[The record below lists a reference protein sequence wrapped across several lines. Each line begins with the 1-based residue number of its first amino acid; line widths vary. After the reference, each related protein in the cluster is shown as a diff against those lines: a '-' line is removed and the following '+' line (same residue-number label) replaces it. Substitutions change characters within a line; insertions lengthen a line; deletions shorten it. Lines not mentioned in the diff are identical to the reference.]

1 MTEHNQDPEATF
13 RRQVPPPPAKPPA
26 AADVNADYR
35 TPAGEPDRGEPAGS
49 EQNSR
54 TQSLPQSSQ
63 PTEPLTG
70 WHRPDGSDHAQSGT
84 FGETNNEDSGSQTRP
99 GAASQQTGYSEASPY
114 GQQNSYG
121 QQSSYGQQHQYGG
134 HNPYG
139 QQSAYGHSGS
149 YGQSDASSEAGY
161 GQHGSA
167 PYYASAASTG
177 TQTPKGAARKRFGSG
192 TLVAGMLLAGLAGGG
207 VAVGAQSL
215 AGDVA
220 PSSVAS
226 GSAEQLIVNNTDSV
240 NEITAAAAKASPSVV
255 TISVAS
261 GNSGG
266 SGSGIILDKEGHILT
281 NTHVVTLGGQ
291 AAEPNVEVRTSDGKV
306 HRASIVG
313 TDPLSDLAVIKIE
326 AQGLTPASFADSSE
340 LNVGDTAIA
349 IGAPLGLSG
358 TVTDG
363 IISTLS
369 RTISVSS
376 SEVPEAPEEE
386 AAPNPGDQWNFQF
399 PEDSGNQSSGQGS
412 IYLNVIQT
420 DAAINHGNSGGALV
434 NTNGE
439 VIGVNV
445 AIASAS
451 QDSGS
456 IGVGFAIPSSYAER
470 IAQDLIADGK
480 ATHGYLGVTVTAK
493 AAEASR
499 GGTQFSVGAE
509 VAGVSGGSPADKAG
523 LREGDVITGVGE
535 RVIED
540 SLSLTAAIREQPV
553 GDTVTLKVLRGGEEQ
568 SIDVTVGENPES

>member
-1 MTEHNQDPEATF
+1 MTEQNQDPEATF
-13 RRQVPPPPAKPPA
+13 RRQAPPPPAKPPA
-26 AADVNADYR
+26 GADNANYR
-35 TPAGEPDRGEPAGS
+35 TPGGESDTGEPAGS
-49 EQNSR
+49 EQNPR
-54 TQSLPQSSQ
+54 TQSIPQSSQ

-70 WHRPDGSDHAQSGT
+70 WHRPDGSEHARPEML
-84 FGETNNEDSGSQTRP
+84 GETSNEDSAGKTGP
-99 GAASQQTGYSEASPY
+99 GAASQQTGYSDASPY
-114 GQQNSYG
+114 GQQNPYG
-121 QQSSYGQQHQYGG
+121 QQSSYGQQPPYGG

-139 QQSAYGHSGS
+139 Q
-149 YGQSDASSEAGY
+149 
-161 GQHGSA
+161 HGSV
-167 PYYASAASTG
+167 PYYASDASTG
-177 TQTPKGAARKRFGSG
+177 TQAPKRAGKKRFGSG

-215 AGDVA
+215 AGDIP

-291 AAEPNVEVRTSDGKV
+291 AADPNVEVRTSDGKV

-313 TDPLSDLAVIKIE
+313 TDPLSDLAVIKID

-376 SEVPEAPEEE
+376 SEVPEEPQEEE
-386 AAPNPGDQWNFQF
+386 APNPGDQWNFQF

-493 AAEASR
+493 AAEASS

-509 VAGVSGGSPADKAG
+509 VAGVSGGSPAEKAG
-523 LREGDVITGVGE
+523 LREGDVITAVGE

>member
-1 MTEHNQDPEATF
+1 MTEQNQDPEATF
-13 RRQVPPPPAKPPA
+13 RRQAPPPPAKPPA
-26 AADVNADYR
+26 GADNANYR
-35 TPAGEPDRGEPAGS
+35 TPGGESDTGEPAGS
-49 EQNSR
+49 EQNPR
-54 TQSLPQSSQ
+54 TQSIPQSSQ
-63 PTEPLTG
+63 PTEPLRG
-70 WHRPDGSDHAQSGT
+70 WHRPDGSEHARPEML
-84 FGETNNEDSGSQTRP
+84 GETSNEDSAGKTWT
-99 GAASQQTGYSEASPY
+99 GAASQQTGYSDASPY
-114 GQQNSYG
+114 GQQNPYG
-121 QQSSYGQQHQYGG
+121 QQSSYGQQPPYGG

-139 QQSAYGHSGS
+139 Q
-149 YGQSDASSEAGY
+149 
-161 GQHGSA
+161 HGSV
-167 PYYASAASTG
+167 PYYASDASTG
-177 TQTPKGAARKRFGSG
+177 TQAPKRAGKKRFGSG

-215 AGDVA
+215 AGDIP

-291 AAEPNVEVRTSDGKV
+291 AADPNVEVRTSDGKV

-313 TDPLSDLAVIKIE
+313 TDPLSDLAVIKID

-376 SEVPEAPEEE
+376 SEVPEEPQEEE
-386 AAPNPGDQWNFQF
+386 APNPGDQWNFQF

-493 AAEASR
+493 AAEASS

-509 VAGVSGGSPADKAG
+509 VAGVSGGSPAEKAG
-523 LREGDVITGVGE
+523 LREGDVITAVGE

>member
-1 MTEHNQDPEATF
+1 MTEQNQDPEATF
-13 RRQVPPPPAKPPA
+13 RRQAPPPPAKPPA
-26 AADVNADYR
+26 GADNANYR
-35 TPAGEPDRGEPAGS
+35 TPGGESDTGEPAGS
-49 EQNSR
+49 EQNPR
-54 TQSLPQSSQ
+54 TQSIPQSSQ

-70 WHRPDGSDHAQSGT
+70 WHRPDGSEHARPEML
-84 FGETNNEDSGSQTRP
+84 GETSNEDSAGKTWT
-99 GAASQQTGYSEASPY
+99 GAASQQTGYSDASPY
-114 GQQNSYG
+114 GQQNPYG
-121 QQSSYGQQHQYGG
+121 QQSSYGQQPPYGG

-139 QQSAYGHSGS
+139 Q
-149 YGQSDASSEAGY
+149 
-161 GQHGSA
+161 HGSV
-167 PYYASAASTG
+167 PYYASDASTG
-177 TQTPKGAARKRFGSG
+177 TQAPKRAGKKRFGSG

-215 AGDVA
+215 AGDIP

-291 AAEPNVEVRTSDGKV
+291 AADPNVEVRTSDGKV

-313 TDPLSDLAVIKIE
+313 TDPLSDLAVIKID

-376 SEVPEAPEEE
+376 SEVPEEPQEEE
-386 AAPNPGDQWNFQF
+386 APNPGDQWNFQF

-493 AAEASR
+493 AAEASS

-509 VAGVSGGSPADKAG
+509 VAGVSGGSPAEKAG
-523 LREGDVITGVGE
+523 LREGDVITAVGE

>member
-1 MTEHNQDPEATF
+1 MSEHNRDGDPRYNPA
-13 RRQVPPPPAKPPA
+13 VPPQPQTPPASGQGHTDRPSSADQAPGAPA
-26 AADVNADYR
+26 SGD
-35 TPAGEPDRGEPAGS
+35 
-49 EQNSR
+49 
-54 TQSLPQSSQ
+54 TQSIPTSAQATQ
-63 PTEPLTG
+63 PISG
-70 WHRPDGSDHAQSGT
+70 WQRPDGSGQRA
-84 FGETNNEDSGSQTRP
+84 
-99 GAASQQTGYSEASPY
+99 Y
-114 GQQNSYG
+114 GQPSYG
-121 QQSSYGQQHQYGG
+121 QGGSQGQYPQSAPSYGQY
-134 HNPYG
+134 P
-139 QQSAYGHSGS
+139 
-149 YGQSDASSEAGY
+149 GQSFGQPQSFGAGPAPAAKP
-161 GQHGSA
+161 SA
-167 PYYASAASTG
+167 
-177 TQTPKGAARKRFGSG
+177 KKRFGSG

-215 AGDVA
+215 AGG
-220 PSSVAS
+220 SVAS
-226 GSAEQLIVNNTDSV
+226 VAGASAQQLIVNNTDSV

-266 SGSGIILDKEGHILT
+266 SGSGIILDGEGHILT

-291 AAEPNVEVRTSDGKV
+291 ASNPTLEVRTSDGQVHEAKV
-306 HRASIVG
+306 VG

-326 AQGLTPASFADSSE
+326 ADGLTPASFADSDK

-376 SEVPEAPEEE
+376 SEAPKEEQSP
-386 AAPNPGDQWNFQF
+386 APNDQWNFQF
-399 PEDSGNQSSGQGS
+399 PDENSNGNSSSSSGGS

-434 NTNGE
+434 DTKGD

-456 IGVGFAIPSSYAER
+456 IGVGFAIPGNYAQR
-470 IAQDLIADGK
+470 IADELIKNGK
-480 ATHGYLGVTVTAK
+480 ATHGYLGVSVTAK
-493 AAEASR
+493 ASDNSS

-509 VAGVSGGSPADKAG
+509 VADVVNGSPADEAG
-523 LREGDVITGVGE
+523 LRKGDVITAVE
-535 RVIED
+535 DRVIED
-540 SLSLTAAIREQPV
+540 SVSLTAAIREHAV
-553 GDTVTLKVLRGGEEQ
+553 GSTVALKVLRGGNEQ
-568 SIDVTVGENPES
+568 TVDVKIGENPGK

>member
-13 RRQVPPPPAKPPA
+13 RPQVPPQPAKPPT
-26 AADVNADYR
+26 AADANADYR
-35 TPAGEPDRGEPAGS
+35 TPAGESDRGEPAGS
-49 EQNSR
+49 EQNPR

-70 WHRPDGSDHAQSGT
+70 WHRRDGSDHSQSGT
-84 FGETNNEDSGSQTRP
+84 SGETTDEGSADQTRH
-99 GAASQQTGYSEASPY
+99 GAASQQTGYSDASPY
-114 GQQNSYG
+114 GQQNPYG

-134 HNPYG
+134 HNP
-139 QQSAYGHSGS
+139 YGHSGS

-167 PYYASAASTG
+167 PYYASAASTD
-177 TQTPKGAARKRFGSG
+177 TQTPKRAAGKRFGSG

-220 PSSVAS
+220 PSSVVS

-291 AAEPNVEVRTSDGKV
+291 AADANVEVRTSDGKV

-376 SEVPEAPEEE
+376 SEVPEEEE
-386 AAPNPGDQWNFQF
+386 TPNPGDQWNFQF
-399 PEDSGNQSSGQGS
+399 PEDSGNQPSGKGS

-568 SIDVTVGENPES
+568 SIDVTVGENPEN

>member
-1 MTEHNQDPEATF
+1 MTEHNQDPEANF
-13 RRQVPPPPAKPPA
+13 RPQVPPPPSKPPA
-26 AADVNADYR
+26 GADANADYP
-35 TPAGEPDRGEPAGS
+35 TTAGQSDSGEPAGD
-49 EQNSR
+49 EQNPR

-63 PTEPLTG
+63 STEPLSG
-70 WHRPDGSDHAQSGT
+70 WHRPDGSEPAHD
-84 FGETNNEDSGSQTRP
+84 
-99 GAASQQTGYSEASPY
+99 AAPQQAGYSEASPY
-114 GQQNSYG
+114 GQQ
-121 QQSSYGQQHQYGG
+121 SSYGQHPYGG

-139 QQSAYGHSGS
+139 QQSGYGHSGS
-149 YGQSDASSEAGY
+149 YGQSGASAEGGY
-161 GQHGSA
+161 GQHGSV
-167 PYYASAASTG
+167 PYYASTAAAGPQDSK
-177 TQTPKGAARKRFGSG
+177 PAARKRFGSG

-215 AGDVA
+215 TGDVA
-220 PSSVAS
+220 PSSVSS

-291 AAEPNVEVRTSDGKV
+291 ASDPNVEVRTSDGKV
-306 HRASIVG
+306 HRATVVG

-376 SEVPEAPEEE
+376 SEVPEEEE
-386 AAPNPGDQWNFQF
+386 APNPGDQWNFQF

-470 IAQDLIADGK
+470 IAQDLIADGE

-523 LREGDVITGVGE
+523 LREGDVITGVGD
-535 RVIED
+535 RV
-540 SLSLTAAIREQPV
+540 
-553 GDTVTLKVLRGGEEQ
+553 
-568 SIDVTVGENPES
+568 

>member
-13 RRQVPPPPAKPPA
+13 RPQVPPPPAKPPA
-26 AADVNADYR
+26 TADANADYR
-35 TPAGEPDRGEPAGS
+35 TPAGESDMGEPAGS
-49 EQNSR
+49 EQDPR
-54 TQSLPQSSQ
+54 TQSLPQSQQ

-70 WHRPDGSDHAQSGT
+70 WHRPDGSDHARSGT
-84 FGETNNEDSGSQTRP
+84 FGETANEDPAGETQT
-99 GAASQQTGYSEASPY
+99 GAAAQQAGYTDASPY
-114 GQQNSYG
+114 GQQNPYG
-121 QQSSYGQQHQYGG
+121 QQSTYGQQHQYGG

-139 QQSAYGHSGS
+139 Q
-149 YGQSDASSEAGY
+149 
-161 GQHGSA
+161 HGSV

-177 TQTPKGAARKRFGSG
+177 AQTPKPAAKKRFGSG

-215 AGDVA
+215 AGDVP

-291 AAEPNVEVRTSDGKV
+291 AADPNVEVRTSDGKV

-326 AQGLTPASFADSSE
+326 AQGLTPAAFADSSE

-376 SEVPEAPEEE
+376 SEVPEEPEEE
-386 AAPNPGDQWNFQF
+386 QAPSPGDQWNFQF

-470 IAQDLIADGK
+470 IAQDLIADGQ

-553 GDTVTLKVLRGGEEQ
+553 GGTVTLKVLRGGEEQ
-568 SIDVTVGENPES
+568 SIDVTVGQNPES

>member
-13 RRQVPPPPAKPPA
+13 RPQVPPQPAKPPT
-26 AADVNADYR
+26 AADANADYR
-35 TPAGEPDRGEPAGS
+35 TPAGESDRGEPAGS
-49 EQNSR
+49 EQNPR

-70 WHRPDGSDHAQSGT
+70 WHRPDGSDHSQSGT
-84 FGETNNEDSGSQTRP
+84 FGETTDEDSASQTRH
-99 GAASQQTGYSEASPY
+99 GAASPPTGYSDASPY
-114 GQQNSYG
+114 GQQNPYG
-121 QQSSYGQQHQYGG
+121 QQQYGG

-149 YGQSDASSEAGY
+149 YGQSDASSKAGY
-161 GQHGSA
+161 GQHGST

-177 TQTPKGAARKRFGSG
+177 TQTPKRAAGKRFGSG

-215 AGDVA
+215 AGDVP
-220 PSSVAS
+220 PSSVVS

-291 AAEPNVEVRTSDGKV
+291 AADANVEVRTSDGKV

-376 SEVPEAPEEE
+376 SEVPEEEE
-386 AAPNPGDQWNFQF
+386 TPNPGDQWNFQF
-399 PEDSGNQSSGQGS
+399 PEDSGNQPSGKGS

-523 LREGDVITGVGE
+523 MREGDVITGVGE

-568 SIDVTVGENPES
+568 SIDVTVGENPEN